1 MTDVEVVCP
10 EVGDTM
16 AVGRRL
22 AALLQ
27 PGDVVLLAGPL
38 GSGKTVFTAGLAEGL
53 GIDERV
59 TSPSFVLVRRYH
71 GFLTLIHADVY
82 RLGTMAEL
90 DDLDLDDAAD
100 GVLVVEWGHAV
111 AGGLP
116 ADHLLVIFDVDRGQ
130 RTLSLVPRG
139 AWQRR
144 PLVEVCG

>member
-1 MTDVEVVCP
+1 MTGVEVACP

-53 GIDERV
+53 GIDDRV

-100 GVLVVEWGHAV
+100 AVLVVEWGHAV
-111 AGGLP
+111 AGVLP
-116 ADHLLVIFDVDRGQ
+116 ADHLLVIFDVHGGG

-139 AWQRR
+139 GWLRR
-144 PLVEVCG
+144 PLEEVCG

>member
-1 MTDVEVVCP
+1 MTGIDITCP
-10 EVGDTM
+10 SVGDTM

-22 AALLQ
+22 ASLLQ

-53 GIDERV
+53 GVEERV
-59 TSPSFVLVRRYH
+59 TSPSFVLVRRYR
-71 GFLTLIHADVY
+71 GFLTLVHADVY

-100 GVLVVEWGHAV
+100 GVLVVEWGNAV

-116 ADHLLVIFDVDRGQ
+116 ADHLLVSFVVDDGW
-130 RTLSLVPRG
+130 RTLRLTPRG
-139 AWQRR
+139 GWLRR
-144 PLVEVCG
+144 PLAEVRP

>member
-1 MTDVEVVCP
+1 MTGVEVVCP

-27 PGDVVLLAGPL
+27 PGDVVLLAGAL

-53 GIDERV
+53 GIDDRV
-59 TSPSFVLVRRYH
+59 TSPSFVLVRRYQ

-100 GVLVVEWGHAV
+100 AVLVVEWGHAV
-111 AGGLP
+111 AGALP
-116 ADHLLVIFDVDRGQ
+116 ADHLLVTFDVHGGR
-130 RTLSLVPRG
+130 RTLQLVPRG

-144 PLVEVCG
+144 PLAEVCG